1 MAAIGRTVALAAL
14 LAISAGCQP
23 SASTSAPLQSR
34 SAASPNPTP
43 TPTPLPGCPLAVA
56 ADAPEVLKTGLA
68 GPDDLVFD
76 KVGRL
81 LFSDIHL
88 GTVSALNA
96 DGSVA
101 VLARGLSAPEGMV
114 LAADGR
120 LLVAEQGRN
129 RVIALD
135 MASGSVS
142 PWRVFP
148 NRTGRAGLDG
158 IGPLLPNGDIVVP
171 DSPNGVVWRV
181 SGDGKMETRIGS
193 GMIRPVGAAADQ
205 QGRIFV
211 ADEGGALWAL
221 TPAQRRFASLPVPD
235 DVLVGHD
242 GHLFVNTIGDS
253 AIHELDGQRHTIR
266 IISGIRGPQGIAL
279 DTADNLYYTEFDAG
293 RIDRLLRTFILDK
306 PTVSSA
312 GDGTRVICPRL
323 RRAANFRDVLSL
335 IPATGGATTVVQLHQ
350 PGTDSS
356 GAMRIRTAEKTLS
369 FSIAA
374 GQLQLSQTVPIP

>member
-1 MAAIGRTVALAAL
+1 MASIGRAVALAAL

-23 SASTSAPLQSR
+23 TTSTRVPLHTGS
-34 SAASPNPTP
+34 SPSPHP

-56 ADAPEVLKTGLA
+56 ADGPEVLKAGLS

-76 KVGRL
+76 KDGRL
-81 LFSDIHL
+81 LFSDIRL

-96 DGSVA
+96 DGTVVVIA
-101 VLARGLSAPEGMV
+101 GGLSAPEGMV

-129 RVIALD
+129 RVIAVD
-135 MASGSVS
+135 MATGSVS

-148 NRTGRAGLDG
+148 NRSGRDGLDG

-181 SGDGKMETRIGS
+181 SGDGKTETRIGS
-193 GMIRPVGAAADQ
+193 GMTRPVGAAADR

-211 ADEGGALWAL
+211 ADEGGALWVL
-221 TPAQRRFASLPVPD
+221 EPAQRRFLSLRIPD
-235 DVLVGHD
+235 DVLVGRD
-242 GHLFVNTIGDS
+242 GHLFVNTIGDG
-253 AIHELDGQRHTIR
+253 AIHEVDGQQHTIR

-279 DTADNLYYTEFDAG
+279 DGADNLYYTEFDAG
-293 RIDRLLRTFILDK
+293 RIDRVLRTFILDE
-306 PTVSSA
+306 PTVSNA
-312 GDGTRVICPRL
+312 GDGTEIICPRL
-323 RRAANFRDVLSL
+323 RRAADFRDALSL
-335 IPATGGATTVVQLHQ
+335 TPAPGGGTTVLQLHQ
-350 PGTDSS
+350 PGIDSS
-356 GAMRIRTAEKTLS
+356 GALRIRTSQKTLS

-374 GQLQLSQTVPIP
+374 GQLHLSQTVPIP